1 MHVDYLNDIADSI
14 KREIEQTSALD
25 NFRSL
30 DKRIALFQSVTH
42 DLSVPAVTVPREDS
56 QVLADINMPLQELL
70 SHFSDEHDLIIWIGK
85 STPQHPDLK
94 KIIPHEFRHV
104 EQQMPGQESFIK
116 DRALDILFHGV
127 RKWVAPIERDASY
140 FADKT
145 VGLPYDASYD
155 WKEEAD
161 NLFES
166 QKNNIKKL
174 YEALILGQDE
184 IVTVSP
190 GYAVSTQTLTEEQ
203 KSATLH
209 FFEKVS
215 TLFPTEV

>member
-1 MHVDYLNDIADSI
+1 MQVVYLNDIADSV
-14 KREIEQTSALD
+14 KRKIEQTSALD

-30 DKRIALFQSVTH
+30 DKKIALFQSVAH
-42 DLSVPAVTVPREDS
+42 DLSVPAVTLPREDS
-56 QVLADINMPLQELL
+56 QVMAGINTPLQELL
-70 SHFSDEHDLIIWIGK
+70 PHFSDEQDLIIWIGK
-85 STPQHPDLK
+85 STPQHTDLR

-104 EQQMPGQESFIK
+104 EQQMQGQESFIK

-127 RKWVAPIERDASY
+127 RRWVAPIERDASY

-145 VGLPYDASYD
+145 VGLPYNASYD

-166 QKNNIKKL
+166 QKHNIKKL
-174 YEALILGQDE
+174 YEALKLGQDE
-184 IVTVSP
+184 IVTVIS
-190 GYAVSTQTLTEEQ
+190 GNAVSTLTLTDKQ

-209 FFEKVS
+209 FFEKLKS
-215 TLFPTEV
+215 LLQNEA

>member
-1 MHVDYLNDIADSI
+1 MQVVYLNDIADSV
-14 KREIEQTSALD
+14 KREIERTSALD
-25 NFRSL
+25 NFRLL
-30 DKRIALFQSVTH
+30 DRNIAIFQSVMH
-42 DLSVPAVTVPREDS
+42 DLSIPAVTLPREDS
-56 QVLADINMPLQELL
+56 QVMSDINTPLQELL
-70 SHFSDEHDLIIWIGK
+70 PHFSDEQDLIIWIGK

-104 EQQMPGQESFIK
+104 EQQMLGQESFIK

-127 RKWVAPIERDASY
+127 RRWVAPIERDASY

-145 VGLPYDASYD
+145 VGLPYDTSYD

-166 QKNNIKKL
+166 QKHNIKKL
-174 YEALILGQDE
+174 YEALRAGQDE
-184 IVTVSP
+184 IVTVIP
-190 GYAVSTQTLTEEQ
+190 GNAVSTIDLTDEQ

-209 FFEKVS
+209 FFEKVRA
-215 TLFPTEV
+215 LLPTEA